1 MWNRI
6 IKTSAALYI
15 PLLIFTLVWENLQKK
30 ELITNMGQIQQRN
43 ILSKSYN
50 LIDQGM
56 VLIDITSFWS
66 SVTFPASFSDK
77 NQLNPDFLNNYI
89 RTMQGLDVYE
99 QFRLVDLHGNELV
112 RYEKVDQDSMA
123 PADLQNKVDRGYF
136 QAGLSLRKGQVYVSP
151 IELNRENGVL
161 ETPHKP
167 VIRGVTPIYDIN
179 NAQVGLAVINFNM
192 KKIFDLLKTRISGDN
207 FYLLDKSRNVI
218 TTNLS
223 DNVLPHQA
231 QMSPTDSA
239 IKKKLELKKLIF
251 PRDTFFMENGSL
263 WVYQNVRTG
272 FEKDVGMN
280 RYTDM
285 AEIVTDND
293 WAIIQEIPPTYIR
306 GRLQTIRK
314 NLILF
319 NILTLIVI
327 TLIALGYARTQR
339 EKKNFVT
346 QLQQKNKQLLSSQAQ
361 LKSTNEL
368 VKLSN
373 ERLQVRNRQLENFS
387 YVVAHNLKA
396 PVTSMSIMVDLLSK
410 SKDQQT
416 FMELFPKLQTISNN
430 ISTLTEDV
438 STYISILN
446 NKELQVENVNLLLL
460 LQEVEKDFVE
470 TLLDDDAQD
479 FEIVYKLDAWH
490 SIKSS
495 KFYMKSI
502 LQNFLSNAIKYRKS
516 DAPSHIIFE
525 SSWENDHKVL
535 YVKDNGL
542 GIDLDRHGDNIFKLY
557 KRFHRNISG
566 KGMGLFI
573 VKSQLEVMDAILEVE
588 SEEGIGTTFKITF
601 KRI

>member
-1 MWNRI
+1 
-6 IKTSAALYI
+6 
-15 PLLIFTLVWENLQKK
+15 
-30 ELITNMGQIQQRN
+30 
-43 ILSKSYN
+43 
-50 LIDQGM
+50 
-56 VLIDITSFWS
+56 
-66 SVTFPASFSDK
+66 
-77 NQLNPDFLNNYI
+77 
-89 RTMQGLDVYE
+89 
-99 QFRLVDLHGNELV
+99 
-112 RYEKVDQDSMA
+112 
-123 PADLQNKVDRGYF
+123 
-136 QAGLSLRKGQVYVSP
+136 
-151 IELNRENGVL
+151 
-161 ETPHKP
+161 
-167 VIRGVTPIYDIN
+167 
-179 NAQVGLAVINFNM
+179 
-192 KKIFDLLKTRISGDN
+192 
-207 FYLLDKSRNVI
+207 
-218 TTNLS
+218 
-223 DNVLPHQA
+223 
-231 QMSPTDSA
+231 
-239 IKKKLELKKLIF
+239 
-251 PRDTFFMENGSL
+251 
-263 WVYQNVRTG
+263 
-272 FEKDVGMN
+272 
-280 RYTDM
+280 
-285 AEIVTDND
+285 
-293 WAIIQEIPPTYIR
+293 
-306 GRLQTIRK
+306 LQTIRK

-396 PVTSMSIMVDLLSK
+396 PVTSMSIIVDLLSK

-470 TLLDDDAQD
+470 TFLDDDAQD
-479 FEIVYKLDAWH
+479 FETVYKLDAWH

-502 LQNFLSNAIKYRKS
+502 LQNFLSNAIKYRKP